1 MIYSSSRPLLS
12 NAGRSTG
19 SSILSSSI
27 AAQLRL
33 LVVLALLLLYSPSS
47 LAQCPVCQAVATTAQ
62 TAPAAK
68 MCSGQA
74 QGCLQLECSI
84 TAGAWYLSPTVS
96 NITIGSSPIHEIIPD
111 YKILYYQGAYRLNI
125 TTLKQQSHGVN
136 RFLAIELGTE
146 NPMSCYF
153 SVFVSDTVNT
163 NGNFTL
169 NNATKRV
176 SIADPFV
183 VSIDSFN
190 SRYYYS
196 YALEAQPLEFLV
208 VNGSQ
213 VPSTPCLPQDQQQP
227 WLGCLQTDEIE
238 FHVDRCVSTYRVS
251 LSYGF
256 DNFLGDLTVA
266 PRTFNQT
273 ITLQYPPKVRYN
285 VMEVPFKSFNQRVD
299 LKCEVECGNPSTNY
313 RYTWR
318 NADNTLLSESISSN
332 TYSYEVNA
340 DSAEDTFEVI
350 CTVDNGILT
359 NSVSESQTRFYIR
372 YLNAPISGKGNT
384 LPVWAIVLIAVGG
397 FLLLVLLIAAVVLLV
412 LRNNKKEKEPP
423 IEPRGINPDLTSNPV
438 YGNVKLAN
446 INRTGAQNDGFMS
459 DRVYQ
464 IEKDFD
470 TQNSRNSTNETS
482 TKTKV

>member
-153 SVFVSDTVNT
+153 SVFVS
-163 NGNFTL
+163 G
-169 NNATKRV
+169 
-176 SIADPFV
+176 
-183 VSIDSFN
+183 
-190 SRYYYS
+190 
-196 YALEAQPLEFLV
+196 
-208 VNGSQ
+208 
-213 VPSTPCLPQDQQQP
+213 
-227 WLGCLQTDEIE
+227 
-238 FHVDRCVSTYRVS
+238 
-251 LSYGF
+251 
-256 DNFLGDLTVA
+256 
-266 PRTFNQT
+266 T
-273 ITLQYPPKVRYN
+273 IK
-285 VMEVPFKSFNQRVD
+285 
-299 LKCEVECGNPSTNY
+299 
-313 RYTWR
+313 
-318 NADNTLLSESISSN
+318 
-332 TYSYEVNA
+332 
-340 DSAEDTFEVI
+340 
-350 CTVDNGILT
+350 
-359 NSVSESQTRFYIR
+359 
-372 YLNAPISGKGNT
+372 
-384 LPVWAIVLIAVGG
+384 
-397 FLLLVLLIAAVVLLV
+397 
-412 LRNNKKEKEPP
+412 
-423 IEPRGINPDLTSNPV
+423 
-438 YGNVKLAN
+438 
-446 INRTGAQNDGFMS
+446 
-459 DRVYQ
+459 
-464 IEKDFD
+464 
-470 TQNSRNSTNETS
+470 
-482 TKTKV
+482 